1 MEKYQMYIDGEWV
14 DSVTG
19 KTRDVVNPYT
29 SEALWQVPD
38 GNEEDVDKAVKA
50 ALGAR
55 EAWADTLVTDRIR

>member
-19 KTRDVVNPYT
+19 KTRDVVSPYT